1 MFGTPGSHT
10 FSDTV
15 KHSVPRR
22 PEYLSPLVAAGFVFW
37 SEVVASVT
45 FSLLCRRFV
54 KLQLY
59 VAFFTNVEF

>member
-1 MFGTPGSHT
+1 MFGTPGSHI

-15 KHSVPRR
+15 KHSVRQ
-22 PEYLSPLVAAGFVFW
+22 EYLSPLVAAGFVFW